1 LKGVNDFME
10 ILDLARFQYAATTI
24 YHFFFVPLSIGL
36 VFLVA
41 IMETLYFFKKKE
53 IYLDMAKFWGNIFL
67 ISFAVGVVTGI
78 IQEFQFGMNWSEYSR
93 FVGDVFGVPL
103 AIEALLAF
111 FMESTFI
118 GVWMFGRDR
127 LPKWVHLMSI
137 WLVSIGTML
146 SALWILAA
154 NSFMQEPVGIEVVNG
169 KATLVDIWAFLT
181 NPQLLVEFPHTIF
194 GAFATGAF
202 VVGGISAYKLM
213 KKKDVDL
220 FKRSFTIAT
229 VLGMVAGLG
238 IAFTG
243 HWQAQHLVSS
253 QPMKIAASEGLWE
266 DSGDPASWS
275 LIADIDEENKTNNW
289 SVEIPYLLSLLSY
302 NSFNGSVE
310 GMNTLQ
316 EQYTE
321 LYGEGDYIPPVE
333 PVYWSFRV
341 MTFGGGIMI
350 LLSMIG
356 LFLLKRKT
364 IMENT
369 WYLKIM
375 LGAISLP
382 FIANTAGWIMT
393 EIGRQP
399 WTVMGLFTTA
409 QSVSPNVTA
418 ADLWIS
424 IIAFLGAYTILAV
437 VLITLIVKQVKKGPQ
452 KDTPEKPDVDLFNK
466 EAFGQ

>member
-1 LKGVNDFME
+1 ME
-10 ILDLARFQYAATTI
+10 VLDLARFQYAATTI

-111 FMESTFI
+111 FLESTFI

-127 LPKWVHLMSI
+127 LPRWVHLLSI
-137 WLVSIGTML
+137 WLVSIGTIF
-146 SALWILAA
+146 SALFILAA
-154 NSFMQEPVGIEVVNG
+154 NSFMQEPVGIAIENG
-169 KATLVDIWAFLT
+169 KAVLNDFGAFIT
-181 NPQLLVEFPHTIF
+181 NPQLLVEFPHTVF

-202 VVGGISAYKLM
+202 VVAGISAFKIL
-213 KKKDVDL
+213 KKQNLDV
-220 FKRSFTIAT
+220 FKKSFTIA
-229 VLGMVAGLG
+229 MIVAMISGLG

-243 HWQAQHLVSS
+243 HWQAQHLMSS
-253 QPMKIAASEGLWE
+253 QPMKMAASESLWE

-275 LIADIDEENKTNNW
+275 LIANIDEETRENKW
-289 SVEIPYLLSLLSY
+289 SVEIPYALSILAY
-302 NSFNGSVE
+302 NSFEGSVE

-316 EQYTE
+316 EKYTE
-321 LYGEGDYIPPVE
+321 LYGEGDYIPPVGA
-333 PVYWSFRV
+333 VYWSFR
-341 MTFGGGIMI
+341 IMVFAGVI
-350 LLSMIG
+350 IMGLATLGLLFIKKNNLINQS
-356 LFLLKRKT
+356 L
-364 IMENT
+364 
-369 WYLKIM
+369 YLKAM
-375 LGAISLP
+375 VGAIALP

-399 WTVMGLFTTA
+399 WTVFGLYTTA

-418 ADLWIS
+418 GQLLTS
-424 IIAFLGAYTILAV
+424 IIVFLGAYTVLAV
-437 VLITLIVKQVKKGPQ
+437 VLITLIVKQIKKGPYQ
-452 KDTPEKPDVDLFNK
+452 TTDTKPDVDLFDK
-466 EAFGQ
+466 EAFGA

>member
-1 LKGVNDFME
+1 ME

-24 YHFFFVPLSIGL
+24 YHFLFVPLSIGL

-41 IMETLYFFKKKE
+41 IMETMYFFKKKE

-67 ISFAVGVVTGI
+67 IAFAVGVVTGI

-118 GVWMFGRDR
+118 GVWMFGRNR
-127 LPKWVHLMSI
+127 LPRWVHLLSI

-154 NSFMQEPVGIEVVNG
+154 NSFMQEPVGIAVVEG

-213 KKKDVDL
+213 KKKDI
-220 FKRSFTIAT
+220 IAT
-229 VLGMVAGLG
+229 VLGIVAGLG

-253 QPMKIAASEGLWE
+253 QPMKMAASEGLWE

-302 NSFNGSVE
+302 NSFSGSIE

-333 PVYWSFRV
+333 PVYWSFRI

-350 LLSMIG
+350 LLSLIG
-356 LFLLKRKT
+356 LFLIKRKT
-364 IMENT
+364 LMENA

-375 LGAISLP
+375 LGAICLP

-418 ADLWIS
+418 TDLWIS
-424 IIAFLGAYTILAV
+424 IILYHSCGCLNYLDCET
-437 VLITLIVKQVKKGPQ
+437 GQ
-452 KDTPEKPDVDLFNK
+452 KRTSEGCSGKTGCRFI
-466 EAFGQ
+466 